1 MALSLRDPPQRRRSL
16 GPISPKRLY
25 RNLSVRLR
33 GGASIDQSQPSTTR
47 KVDSGR
53 HNRKS
58 AASYLSLFDA
68 VENEDTQAVHLMLSS
83 AGLLKEDLNGL
94 SSEGLVP
101 MDVAVLTS
109 NTPLVRILSQAGA
122 RDNPHLTSTE
132 ERGSHLSGL
141 VLEAGRRVLELTR
154 EVKKGLQTEE
164 EEGSQKRRELR
175 VWTLRLQLY
184 TRMRDNYQST
194 VAPGPPSNVA
204 IQVTSETSLMVTFR
218 EPTSGPNSGIITQY
232 KVEWS
237 CNESFNPLCGW
248 ETVHDL
254 RVLQFSITGLT
265 PGLRYFV
272 QVFAYNVKGW
282 GPAQNSSP
290 PSAVPS
296 SWKECCS
303 VIRRRREQERAVT
316 KLLEQVEEP
325 QYRGFFIE
333 TSKVLAPSK
342 SLSVSRSLKQLFHSA
357 NKFARCLQR
366 GVYLAT
372 VFYHKDNILV
382 TAEEQIPLVEIDSCS
397 TSVMQ
402 ELNWF
407 VKLSCAWKDVQW
419 LQQGMASA
427 LSSSSSV
434 LQTRQKILLAV
445 SQLQSALGTADLGQV
460 YYEPLRDQQGN
471 MLLLTLHPYPLPQ
484 PPAPLHWTSLASFQ
498 RSQRKS
504 SMATGLLQELTAI
517 DTLAAQLKE
526 KLAYHR
532 RSTQTTPPGL
542 YLGFLK
548 LYSSVEQ
555 KIQVLVPQKLPN
567 LLCHCRVRENKHVS
581 RVEWEWLQALSSQN
595 QPVDLRSCPPQT
607 PPSVFVRELRAAVI
621 QLLTQLSIPLAKA
634 LDYRLYTQEVLQFG
648 DSVSFLLLLPHP
660 EDIWSAPGQHGRV
673 NGFLTLPLHIF
684 ELVHFSA
691 YESEFYSRYCQAS
704 VLLELDS
711 KLSQQA
717 LREALDKREAQRAK
731 ERHTQVM
738 VLSQRLEELWRE
750 VRWITDALHW
760 YRQGCCGAPLH
771 CFMEASVHT
780 DAGVKPDPALD
791 CPPPAPSS
799 SEFSQGPDSPHSSSE
814 EDEVFWPL
822 CGSDSDSPPQPRSSR
837 SQVPSQ
843 YYSLRRPGKEP
854 CRGARLPERSLVEW
868 INGPQDS

>member
-1 MALSLRDPPQRRRSL
+1 MALSLREPPQRRRSL

-33 GGASIDQSQPSTTR
+33 GGATTDQSQPSTTG
-47 KVDSGR
+47 KVESRR

-83 AGLLKEDLNGL
+83 AGLPKEDLNGL

-101 MDVAVLTS
+101 MDIAVLTS
-109 NTPLVRILSQAGA
+109 NTPLVKILAQAGA
-122 RDNPHLTSTE
+122 RDNPHLTSVE
-132 ERGSHLSGL
+132 ERGSHLSAL

-154 EVKKGLQTEE
+154 DVKEWLETE

-218 EPTSGPNSGIITQY
+218 EPTSSPNSGVITQY

-265 PGLRYFV
+265 PGLQYFV

-282 GPAQNSSP
+282 GPAQISSP

-303 VIRRRREQERAVT
+303 VIQRRRREQERAVS

-366 GVYLAT
+366 GVYLGT

-397 TSVMQ
+397 TSVTQ

-471 MLLLTLHPYPLPQ
+471 MLLLTLRRDGGP
-484 PPAPLHWTSLASFQ
+484 SVFQ
-498 RSQRKS
+498 RSLRKS
-504 SMATGLLQELTAI
+504 SMATATGLQQELTAI
-517 DTLAAQLKE
+517 HTLAAQLKE

-555 KIQVLVPQKLPN
+555 KIQVLVPQKQPN

-581 RVEWEWLQALSSQN
+581 RMEWEWLQALSSQN
-595 QPVDLRSCPPQT
+595 QSVDLRSRPPQP
-607 PPSVFVRELRAAVI
+607 PPSVFVRELRGAVI

-634 LDYRLYTQEVLQFG
+634 RDYRLYTQEVLQFG
-648 DSVSFLLLLPHP
+648 DNVSFLLLLPHP
-660 EDIWSAPGQHGRV
+660 EDIWSAPEQHGRV

-691 YESEFYSRYCQAS
+691 YESEFYLRYCQAS

-717 LREALDKREAQRAK
+717 LREALDKTEAQRAK

-738 VLSQRLEELWRE
+738 ELSQRLEELWRE
-750 VRWITDALHW
+750 VRWIPDALHW

-780 DAGVKPDPALD
+780 DTGVKPEPALD

-799 SEFSQGPDSPHSSSE
+799 SECSPGPDSPHGSSE

-822 CGSDSDSPPQPRSSR
+822 CGSDSDSPPQLRSSR
-837 SQVPSQ
+837 SQVPSR

-854 CRGARLPERSLVEW
+854 CRGAHLPERSLVEW
-868 INGPQDS
+868 INGSQDS

>member
-122 RDNPHLTSTE
+122 RDNPHL
-132 ERGSHLSGL
+132 
-141 VLEAGRRVLELTR
+141 
-154 EVKKGLQTEE
+154 
-164 EEGSQKRRELR
+164 
-175 VWTLRLQLY
+175 
-184 TRMRDNYQST
+184 
-194 VAPGPPSNVA
+194 APGPPSNVA

-407 VKLSCAWKDVQW
+407 VK
-419 LQQGMASA
+419 
-427 LSSSSSV
+427 
-434 LQTRQKILLAV
+434 
-445 SQLQSALGTADLGQV
+445 SALGTADLGQV

-581 RVEWEWLQALSSQN
+581 RCTAHAGRYGRPIS
-595 QPVDLRSCPPQT
+595 
-607 PPSVFVRELRAAVI
+607 
-621 QLLTQLSIPLAKA
+621 A

-837 SQVPSQ
+837 SQVPSR